1 MKPVIEAHIDY
12 RGSLSRR
19 MERHG
24 INWRSYP
31 ASVRETF
38 LRFRELDLSAVDR
51 IMMDKYS
58 VLGAEPRQPSAM
70 LRSLLL
76 MIKPSPLPSPFGLPR
91 CTPRRFTRSSAVLNP
106 MMFLG

>member
-38 LRFRELDLSAVDR
+38 LRFRELDLSAVDC

-58 VLGAEPRQPSAM
+58 VLGAVPRQPSAM

-76 MIKPSPLPSPFGLPR
+76 MIKNQVPFHHPLGCHAAHL
-91 CTPRRFTRSSAVLNP
+91 AVLRGP
-106 MMFLG
+106 QRF